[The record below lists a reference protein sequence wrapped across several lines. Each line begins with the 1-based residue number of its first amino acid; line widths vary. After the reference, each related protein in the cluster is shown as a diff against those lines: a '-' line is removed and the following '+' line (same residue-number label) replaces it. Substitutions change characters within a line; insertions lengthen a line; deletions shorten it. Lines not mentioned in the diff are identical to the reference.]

1 MALYA
6 HSIRIRNPYRFP
18 DNYQEDLVQ
27 GWVEQNVSGRWYTQ
41 YSLNMQTI
49 TFYFELLSDAT
60 LFVLAWG
67 DYIK

>member
-1 MALYA
+1 MALYD
-6 HSIRIRNPYRFP
+6 HSVRIKSIRFSP